1 VLRCARDVAIY
12 CDVIL
17 ELALEYL
24 SYDPNFIDNME
35 EDTKYSYGEEEDE

>member
-1 VLRCARDVAIY
+1 MVIY

-24 SYDPNFIDNME
+24 SYDPNFTNSME
-35 EDTKYSYGEEEDE
+35 EDTKDSYGEEEDE